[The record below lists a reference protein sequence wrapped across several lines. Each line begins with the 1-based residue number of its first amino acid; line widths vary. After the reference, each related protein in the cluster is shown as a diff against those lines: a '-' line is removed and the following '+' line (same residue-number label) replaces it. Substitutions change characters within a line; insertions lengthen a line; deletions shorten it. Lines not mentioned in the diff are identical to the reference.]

1 MPKTATAT
9 GIVWA
14 VFGHCF
20 ALEGNGTRSLADL
33 GPKATTEEMPT
44 VGEAV
49 TVEGEVT
56 PCEIKVSR
64 LIIAD
69 GTVRIIERPDK
80 THGPGDPDTALRLVR
95 DAGYR
100 VEGPPIRK
108 PRHFEIRGIRDG
120 VAFDVHVHDDGSIRK
135 ERQLAA

>member
-1 MPKTATAT
+1 MPKTATTT

-14 VFGHCF
+14 VFGHRL

-33 GPKATTEEMPT
+33 GPKAVSEGMPR
-44 VGEAV
+44 VGDAV

-64 LIIAD
+64 LVLAD
-69 GTVRIIERPDK
+69 GTVHIIARPEK
-80 THGPGDPDTALRLVR
+80 GHGKGDPDAAVRLVR

-100 VEGPPIRK
+100 VEGPPLRK
-108 PRHFEIRGIRDG
+108 LRHFEIRGIRDG
-120 VAFDVHVHDDGSIRK
+120 ETFDVHVHDDVGIRK
-135 ERQLAA
+135 EKRIAV

>member
-14 VFGHCF
+14 VFGHRL

-33 GPKATTEEMPT
+33 GPKIATEEMPT
-44 VGEAV
+44 VGETV
-49 TVEGEVT
+49 TVEGELT
-56 PCEIKVSR
+56 LCEIKVSR
-64 LIIAD
+64 LVLAD
-69 GTVRIIERPDK
+69 GTVRIIARPEK
-80 THGPGDPDTALRLVR
+80 GHGKGDPDAAARLVR

-120 VAFDVHVHDDGSIRK
+120 ATFEVHVHDDGGIRK
-135 ERQLAA
+135 EKRIAA

>member
-1 MPKTATAT
+1 MPNTVTAT

-14 VFGHCF
+14 IFGHRF
-20 ALEGNGTRSLADL
+20 ALEGDGTRRLADL

-44 VGEAV
+44 VGDTV
-49 TVEGEVT
+49 TVEGAIT

-64 LIIAD
+64 LTLAD
-69 GTVRIIERPDK
+69 GTVRTLARPDEK
-80 THGPGDPDTALRLVR
+80 NRKGDPDTALRLVR

-100 VEGPPIRK
+100 VEGPPLRK

-120 VAFDVHVHDDGSIRK
+120 VTFEIHVHDDGIIRK
-135 ERQLAA
+135 EKRLAA